1 MASTTIIGLG
11 IAAAAAVA
19 GTVTSIHA
27 INANKQAVKDS
38 NQANSDTLHEQMA
51 YQTGEREAVQEYN
64 TPQQQVQRWRNAGI
78 NPYLALGQLESG
90 NAVAQ
95 SSPSGSPAIPAQLS
109 APDFSGLFGLSDKVQ
124 QAAQTES
131 LNLDNDAK
139 RINNQT
145 LALRNVIEIENEI
158 ARLENQKVQT
168 DDVKQQIE
176 NKKVDLA
183 MAREQLDYFRSTKSD
198 SKEMVKL
205 GRLRMEIEN
214 DIAAVNYEVQQF
226 AASMKPKEYELLCTA
241 VNEAHS
247 RILFNKAS
255 AASAYANMA
264 LSYASARG
272 VHLDNYQKTKINWI
286 LRKQAWNEVRLQDK
300 NMKLLDAQYASPWNL
315 GARAIDNEGLT
326 GVNNGHNNPAR

>member
-1 MASTTIIGLG
+1 MAATTIIGLG

-19 GTVTSIHA
+19 GTVTSVHA
-27 INANKQAVKDS
+27 INANKQAIKDA
-38 NQANSDTLHEQMA
+38 NQANSDALHEQMA

-64 TPQQQVQRWRNAGI
+64 TPQNQVQRWRNAGI

-95 SSPSGSPAIPAQLS
+95 SSPSGSPAIPAQIS

-198 SKEMVKL
+198 SKEMVRL
-205 GRLRMEIEN
+205 GKERMKIEN
-214 DIAAVNYEVQQF
+214 DILATESEIKHFQAAFQ
-226 AASMKPKEYELLCTA
+226 PKQWEQICVAIE
-241 VNEAHS
+241 EARS
-247 RILFNKAS
+247 RIALNKAS
-255 AASAYANMA
+255 SVNA
-264 LSYASARG
+264 YASAALSNVSATG
-272 VHLDNYQKTKINWI
+272 VQIDNFQKNKLNWI
-286 LRKQAWNEVRLQDK
+286 LREQAKLEVKMRQLGIRQAEQDYWNPFNYTKGALGVAVGG
-300 NMKLLDAQYASPWNL
+300 KL
-315 GARAIDNEGLT
+315 GR
-326 GVNNGHNNPAR
+326 